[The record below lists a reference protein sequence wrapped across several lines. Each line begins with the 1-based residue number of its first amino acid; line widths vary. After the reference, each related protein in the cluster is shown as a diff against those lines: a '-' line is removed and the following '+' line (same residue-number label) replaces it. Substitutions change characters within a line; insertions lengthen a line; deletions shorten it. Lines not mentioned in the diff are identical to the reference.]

1 MRTQNSPLVYR
12 KPSIITVIVITAIT
26 FFMGWRASQMEFD
39 YNFETFFP
47 KDDPATL
54 KFLEHRDQF
63 ITDNDYVLIAIRNE
77 KGVFQKD
84 FLTKINRLT
93 KRIEEQT
100 WAEYVVSPSNIAFP
114 VKDPLFGMLSNVP
127 YLHFDKPKKYESD
140 STRIFNSPELAG
152 SYFSSDGKSIL
163 IYVRHTSRL
172 GENGCRGL
180 AANTNEI
187 LAEFEFNEHHIAGR
201 CDAQVY
207 YIDLMQTELVLF
219 VGASVLLIILF
230 LFLSYR
236 SLWGVWVPAVVIITA
251 VIWTLGLM
259 ELTGKKI
266 DMILSILP
274 TIMFVIG
281 LSDAIH
287 LISKYLEEL
296 REGKTQVE
304 AITIAY
310 KEVGLATFF
319 TSLTTA
325 IGFLTLLTSSIMPI
339 IDLGIYVACG
349 VAIAFLLTYTL
360 MPAII
365 LLTKPLK
372 VAEIENKET
381 FWYRVLHGMFR
392 WLIRNKKAS
401 VLGFA
406 VIMLLSVL
414 GCSKI
419 ILNNYLLEDL
429 KEDNYLQQGFR
440 FIENNFDGCRPYE
453 LAIWVEDSNKTIYDI
468 DVLQHIEEVETYLQ
482 TEHELG
488 FVISPVAIVKAANKA
503 QNGGKQKFYKLPER
517 EKELNKI
524 VKELKKFQ
532 KMDVISSVVSRD
544 LRKSRIAG
552 RTSDVGSYRLAELD
566 AKLTEYMKEHEG
578 IIGFNITGTAHL
590 IDINN
595 SYISKNVLQGLLIA
609 FAVIALI
616 VFLMFR
622 SFKLVIFS
630 LIVNILP
637 LVMIGGIMGFTGID
651 LKMSTAIIFTIAFGI
666 AVDDTIHFLSKLRH
680 ELRQGK
686 SMFYA
691 IKRSYLSTGKAIV
704 VTSLILCGGFLTL
717 ALSDFLGTA
726 NIGLL
731 ISLTLLFAVLSDLV
745 LLPALLLLFP
755 IKKKK
760 LQN

>member
-1 MRTQNSPLVYR
+1 MYR
-12 KPSIITVIVITAIT
+12 KASILTILIIAVITA
-26 FFMGWRASQMEFD
+26 FMGWRASQLGFD

-47 KDDPATL
+47 KDDPATR

-63 ITDNDYVLIAIRNE
+63 ITDNDYVLIAIQNE
-77 KGVFQKD
+77 KGIFQKD
-84 FLTKINRLT
+84 FLAKVDQLT
-93 KRIEEQT
+93 QQIEAES
-100 WAEYVVSPSNIAFP
+100 WAEYVISPTNLTFP
-114 VKDPLFGMLSNVP
+114 VKDPLFGMLNDIP
-127 YLHFDKPKKYESD
+127 YLHFDKPRKYESD
-140 STRIFNSPELAG
+140 STRIYNSPELVD
-152 SYFSSDGKSIL
+152 SYFSGDGKSIL
-163 IYVRHTSRL
+163 IYIRHTAKL
-172 GENGCRGL
+172 PENGCRGL

-187 LAEFEFNEHHIAGR
+187 LAEFEFDEHHVAGR

-207 YIDLMQTELVLF
+207 YIDLMQTELIVF
-219 VGASVLLIILF
+219 VGASILLIVLF

-236 SLWGVWVPAVVIITA
+236 SFWGVWVPAVVIITA
-251 VIWTLGLM
+251 VIWTLGVM

-296 REGKTQVE
+296 RNGKSQVE

-349 VAIAFLLTYTL
+349 VVIALVLTYTL

-372 VAEIENKET
+372 VAEVENKET
-381 FWYRVLHGMFR
+381 FWYGTLHGLLR
-392 WLIRNKKAS
+392 WIIRNKRLS
-401 VLGFA
+401 VAGFA
-406 VIMLLSVL
+406 VILLLSVF
-414 GCSKI
+414 GCSRI

-453 LAIWVEDSNKTIYDI
+453 LAVWVEDSTKIIYDS
-468 DVLQHIEEVETYLQ
+468 DVLHRLEAIETYLQ

-503 QNGGKQKFYKLPER
+503 QHGGKQKFYKLPEK
-517 EKELNKI
+517 EKELSKI
-524 VKELKKFQ
+524 VKELKKLQ
-532 KMDVISSVVSRD
+532 KMAVVSSVVSDD

-552 RTSDVGSYRLAELD
+552 RTADVGSYKLAELD
-566 AKLTEYMKEHEG
+566 AELTEYMKEHEG

-609 FAVIALI
+609 FAVIAFI
-616 VFLMFR
+616 VWLMFR
-622 SFKLVIFS
+622 SIKLVIFS

-637 LVMIGGIMGFTGID
+637 LVMIGGVMGFLGID

-726 NIGLL
+726 NIGIL

-745 LLPALLLLFP
+745 LLPALLLIFP
-755 IKKKK
+755 IRKKE
-760 LQN
+760 

>member
-1 MRTQNSPLVYR
+1 
-12 KPSIITVIVITAIT
+12 
-26 FFMGWRASQMEFD
+26 MGWHASQMEFD

-63 ITDNDYVLIAIRNE
+63 ITDNDYVLIGIRNE
-77 KGVFQKD
+77 KGVFQED
-84 FLTKINRLT
+84 FLAKINTLT
-93 KRIEEQT
+93 TKIEEQT
-100 WAEYVVSPSNIAFP
+100 WAEYVVSPTNIAFP
-114 VKDPLFGMLSNVP
+114 IKDPLFGMLTDIP
-127 YLHFDKPKKYESD
+127 YIHFEEPSKYERD
-140 STRIFNSPELAG
+140 STRIFNAPELSG
-152 SYFSSDGKSIL
+152 SYFSADGKSIL
-163 IYVRHTSRL
+163 IYVRHLARL
-172 GENGCRGL
+172 GEEGCRGL

-187 LAEFEFNEHHIAGR
+187 LAKFEFDEHHVAGR

-207 YIDLMQTELVLF
+207 YIDLMQTELVIF
-219 VGASVLLIILF
+219 VGASILLIVLF

-251 VIWTLGLM
+251 VIWTVGLM

-296 REGKTQVE
+296 RNGKTQGN

-349 VAIAFLLTYTL
+349 VFIALVLTYTL

-372 VAEIENKET
+372 VAEVENKET
-381 FWYRVLHGMFR
+381 FWYRTLHRMLL
-392 WLIRNKKAS
+392 WIIKNKKICLA
-401 VLGFA
+401 GFA

-453 LAIWVEDSNKTIYDI
+453 LAVWVEDTNKTIYDA
-468 DVLQHIEEVETYLQ
+468 DVLHRLEGIETYLQ

-488 FVISPVAIVKAANKA
+488 FVLSPVAIVKAANKA
-503 QNGGKQKFYKLPER
+503 QNGGKQAFYKLPEK
-517 EKELNKI
+517 EKDLKKIIKELTK
-524 VKELKKFQ
+524 LQ
-532 KMDVISSVVSRD
+532 KMDVISSVVSSN
-544 LRKSRIAG
+544 LRMSRIAG
-552 RTSDVGSYRLAELD
+552 RTADVGSFRLAELD
-566 AKLTEYMKEHEG
+566 AKLTEYMKQHEG
-578 IIGFNITGTAHL
+578 VIGFNITGTAHL

-609 FAVIALI
+609 FAVIAFI
-616 VFLMFR
+616 VFLMFK
-622 SFKLVIFS
+622 SFKIVLFS
-630 LIVNILP
+630 LIVNIFP
-637 LVMIGGIMGFTGID
+637 LVMIGGIMGFVGID

-680 ELRQGK
+680 ELRLGK

-726 NIGLL
+726 NIGIL

-745 LLPALLLLFP
+745 LLPALLFIFP
-755 IKKKK
+755 IKKK
-760 LQN
+760 